1 MIKEPDMSDETIY
14 RLVKPEDSQ
23 KLENLIAV
31 TADSGGIGF
40 TDDYQADLL
49 AVHRGLAEELH
60 AAVAEQDG
68 KVVGMVFGEVRW
80 VQYAGQVVPG
90 VYISHLRV
98 HPEHRRQGIARDLSD
113 WALEYITDLLLTDTV
128 LYGAIM
134 AGNVSLKLAD
144 QYGFQATEPVQGGI
158 VPMRKDP
165 PAPLPDLEV
174 RPANRS
180 ELPAIVAGMNAF
192 YHAHDLWSPASEDTL
207 EEFLGREVAGVKP
220 NQLYV
225 AVRGGEILAGLSL
238 SDRTKLVRMRLAR
251 VPWHVRS
258 LGGWLGLL
266 PASGILDALTVRRV
280 WFREG
285 ELQAGRY
292 LWQTL
297 RYELRERG
305 NCLGL
310 AYDPR
315 DRLAELFQIP
325 FWLPMFKA
333 RYLVRA
339 PAPLEAGRLIYCIA
353 GP

>member
-1 MIKEPDMSDETIY
+1 MPETITY
-14 RLVKPEDSQ
+14 RLVKPRDSLAL
-23 KLENLIAV
+23 KELIAA
-31 TADSGGIGF
+31 TADSGSIGF
-40 TDDYQADLL
+40 TDEYQADLL
-49 AVHRGLAEELH
+49 DIHRGLAEEFH
-60 AAVAEQDG
+60 AAVAVDDG

-80 VQYAGQVVPG
+80 VQYAGQRVPG

-98 HPEHRRQGIARDLSD
+98 HPDYRRQGIAHGLAD
-113 WALEYITDLLLTDTV
+113 WALEYIVDLLRSDTV

-134 AGNVSLKLAD
+134 AGNDSLKLAEE
-144 QYGFQATEPVQGGI
+144 YGFKATEPVQGGI
-158 VPMRKDP
+158 VPMRKRL

-180 ELPAIVAGMNAF
+180 ELPAIAEGMNAF
-192 YHAHDLWSPASEDTL
+192 YREHDLWNLVGVDML
-207 EEFLGREVAGVKP
+207 EEFLSREVAGVSP

-225 AVRGGEILAGLSL
+225 AARGGEVVAGLSV
-238 SDRTKLVRMRLAR
+238 SDRTSLVRMRLTRA
-251 VPWHVRS
+251 PWYVRL
-258 LGGWLGLL
+258 LGGWSGLL
-266 PASGILDALTVRRV
+266 PASGVLKALTVRHV

-285 ELQAGRY
+285 ELEAGRY
-292 LWQTL
+292 LWNSL

-305 NCLGL
+305 TCLGI

-315 DRLAELFQIP
+315 DRLADLFQVP

-339 PAPLEAGRLIYCIA
+339 STLPEPGRLIYCIA

>member
-1 MIKEPDMSDETIY
+1 MPEEITY

-23 KLENLIAV
+23 VLEEIIAL
-31 TADSGGIGF
+31 TADSGSIGF

-49 AVHRGLAEELH
+49 AVHKGLAEEFH
-60 AAVAEQDG
+60 AVVAERG
-68 KVVGMVFGEVRW
+68 EEVVGMVFGEVRW

-98 HPEHRRQGIARDLSD
+98 HPEHRRSGIARGLSD
-113 WALEYITDLLLTDTV
+113 WALEYITDLLRADTV
-128 LYGAIM
+128 LYAAIM
-134 AGNVSLKLAD
+134 DGNASLGLAE
-144 QYGFQATEPVQGGI
+144 QYGFLATRRIQGGI
-158 VPMRKDP
+158 VPIRKSP
-165 PAPLPDLEV
+165 PASLPEVEV
-174 RPANRS
+174 RLANRS
-180 ELPAIVAGMNAF
+180 ELPAIVEGMNAF
-192 YHAHDLWSPASEDTL
+192 YRDHNLWSPVSVDIL
-207 EEFLGREVAGVKP
+207 EEFLRREVAGIKP

-225 AVRGGEILAGLSL
+225 AVRGAEIVAGLSL
-238 SDRTKLVRMRLAR
+238 SDRTELVRMRLSR
-251 VPWHVRS
+251 
-258 LGGWLGLL
+258 
-266 PASGILDALTVRRV
+266 ASRAVLEALTVRRV

-285 ELQAGRY
+285 DLQAGRF

-305 NCLGL
+305 NSLGI

-315 DRLAELFQIP
+315 DPLAGMFQVP

-339 PAPLEAGRLIYCIA
+339 SKPLEPDRLIYCIA

>member
-1 MIKEPDMSDETIY
+1 MQESTIH
-14 RLVKPEDSQ
+14 RLVTHDDSRT
-23 KLENLIAV
+23 LEKLIAA
-31 TADSGGIGF
+31 TADSGAIGF

-49 AVHRGLAEELH
+49 AVHRGLAEEFH

-68 KVVGMVFGEVRW
+68 EVIGMVFGEVRW
-80 VQYAGQVVPG
+80 VEYAGQLVPG

-98 HPEHRRQGIARDLSD
+98 HPDHRRQGIARGLSD
-113 WALEYITDLLLTDTV
+113 WGLEYITDLLRSDTV

-134 AGNVSLKLAD
+134 ADNVSLKLAD
-144 QYGFQATEPVQGGI
+144 RFGFQASQPVQGGI
-158 VPMRKDP
+158 VPMLKQP
-165 PAPLPDLEV
+165 PAPIPGLEV
-174 RPANRS
+174 RPANNS
-180 ELPAIVAGMNAF
+180 ELPVIVEGMNAF
-192 YHAHDLWSPASEDTL
+192 YRAHDLWSPASVDTL
-207 EEFLGREVAGVKP
+207 EEFLGREVAGGKP

-251 VPWHVRS
+251 APWYIRS
-258 LGGWLGLL
+258 LGAWLGLL
-266 PASGILDALTVRRV
+266 PPSGILEALTVRRV

-285 ELQAGRY
+285 ELEAGRS

-297 RYELRERG
+297 RYQLRGQG
-305 NCLGL
+305 NCLGI

-315 DRLAELFQIP
+315 DRLAGLFQIP

-339 PAPLEAGRLIYCIA
+339 PLPLQAGRLVYCIA